1 LLERDERMQKYA
13 IQFILVR
20 EIQVETDD
28 EAEAEKIAFA
38 RLSAW
43 EQEHTIAHVVLD
55 EPDDTGAYNAD
66 AAIAWKFATEAC
78 KPTDYR
84 ALSQ

>member
-1 LLERDERMQKYA
+1 MQKYA

-28 EAEAEKIAFA
+28 ETEAEKLAFA

-43 EQEHTIAHVVLD
+43 EQDHAIAHVVLD
-55 EPDDTGAYNAD
+55 EPDDIGAYSTDTAK
-66 AAIAWKFATEAC
+66 AWKFAKQTC
-78 KPTDYR
+78 KPADYSE
-84 ALSQ
+84 LCQ